1 MVKIN
6 SPKNKE
12 PKAAIS
18 KVNRQ
23 ITVGF
28 VLTTISLIVII
39 AYFSLSRAIIYI
51 TPEKFSVEASA
62 ELQILPEVTSTL
74 TSSNILP
81 GIVTSTILSAQ
92 NQFSPSEKTTI
103 QEKATGIVTI
113 INNYSRNQ
121 TLVATTRLLSPKNM
135 LYRTTETVIVPAGG
149 SVQVPIIADGS
160 GDEYETEPTNFTIP
174 GLWEGLQNKI
184 YAVADGKIT
193 KKTTSMRIITPQD
206 LENAKDELVITLHK
220 KAKQEVINRD
230 DYLSIT
236 NITLISTSTSNP
248 VGADVNS
255 YEMKITAKVDIV
267 AFSKNDLEKLAVNNL
282 KNSLPDKQTYLN
294 HDPESLT
301 YDLLDYSLNPPSA
314 NIKINIKGTA
324 IADIL
329 DQFSKKDILGFSEQ
343 DVLEYFKNKFNI
355 TNIQVHFSPSW
366 VKSIPPLEDHVE
378 IKIVK

>member
-62 ELQILPEVTSTL
+62 ELQILPEITSTL

-174 GLWEGLQNKI
+174 GLWEGLQDKI

-206 LENAKDELVITLHK
+206 LENAKDELLITLDK

-301 YDLLDYSLNPPSA
+301 YNLLDYSLNPPSA

>member
-92 NQFSPSEKTTI
+92 NQFFPSEKTTT

-113 INNYSRNQ
+113 VNNYSRNQ
-121 TLVATTRLLSPKNM
+121 TLVATTRLLSPKNL

-174 GLWEGLQNKI
+174 GLWEGLQDKI

-206 LENAKDELVITLHK
+206 LENAKDELLITLDK

-301 YDLLDYSLNPPSA
+301 YNLLDYSLNPPSA

>member
-39 AYFSLSRAIIYI
+39 AYFSLSKAIIYI

-92 NQFSPSEKTTI
+92 NQFFPSEKTTT

-113 INNYSRNQ
+113 VNNYSRNQ
-121 TLVATTRLLSPKNM
+121 TLVATTRLLSPKNL

-174 GLWEGLQNKI
+174 GLWEGLQDKI

-206 LENAKDELVITLHK
+206 LENAKDELLITLDK

-301 YDLLDYSLNPPSA
+301 YNLLDYSLNPPSA

>member
-206 LENAKDELVITLHK
+206 LENAKDELLITLDK

>member
-92 NQFSPSEKTTI
+92 NQFFPSEQTTI

-113 INNYSRNQ
+113 VNNYSRNQ
-121 TLVATTRLLSPKNM
+121 TLVATTRLLSPKNL

-174 GLWEGLQNKI
+174 GLWEELQDKI
-184 YAVADGKIT
+184 YAIANGKIT

-206 LENAKDELVITLHK
+206 LENAKDELLITLDK

-248 VGADVNS
+248 VGTDVNS

>member
-174 GLWEGLQNKI
+174 GLWEGLQDKI

-206 LENAKDELVITLHK
+206 LENAKDELLITLDK

-301 YDLLDYSLNPPSA
+301 YNLLDYSLNPPSA